1 MIQLRN
7 LLREIKADE
16 VYRDIDAIQTVID
29 GNRDVAFLALTTQ
42 KMIDPRDAI
51 IALNNAINNGLNLI
65 PIKGRSDGAAFVV
78 YKNNKQNATKLANF
92 ASSKGGYLED
102 TTPEEATLIGNL
114 LSYDEEDINSYIEK
128 KYSK

>member
-29 GNRDVAFLALTTQ
+29 GNRDVAFLALTIQ

-65 PIKGRSDGAAFVV
+65 PVKGRSDGAAFVV
-78 YKNNKQNATKLANF
+78 YKNNQQKATELANF

-114 LSYDEEDINSYIEK
+114 LSYDEEDIQSYISK
-128 KYSK
+128 KYGK